1 MSLISTFF
9 LQLKRRGVIRAAIAY
24 AVGAWALI
32 EVAGLLADAFT
43 APDGLIPVL
52 IVLLALGLPAVLA
65 FSWYFDITPDGIRR
79 TEVVVD
85 DAPHPAFDRRI
96 FFVTISLLVAALV
109 LSVYGNFRQ
118 APGPPQ
124 SISIL
129 IADFQ
134 NDTGNEL
141 FLGLIEESLRV
152 GLEVAPFV
160 ESFSRKS
167 AEAIAADIDGTNDG
181 DLLLETAGLVAL
193 REGINIVVGGN
204 VRREGKGLVVTASG
218 FAPGDQ
224 RELFSVT
231 ERADTDTEI
240 LNAVAEISK
249 KLRLALGDT
258 EKPAGAGESESFVVA
273 NLEAAAE
280 YLKAQDLQLS
290 RNLDEAVGHYEN
302 AVQLDPAF
310 ARAYAGL
317 ALTEEYLGR
326 TEAASTHWEL
336 ALAGLSTLTE
346 RGQLRTLGNYYL
358 INQRDYD
365 KALDTYERL
374 VERYPADNVAH
385 NNLAVAAF
393 YAMDFNRALEVG
405 RNVADRFPDRSAF
418 GANLALYA
426 MYASRFDEA
435 ADVASKVIKIDPA
448 NAYAHF
454 VVAQTQA
461 LAGDLSA
468 AEGTYQKM
476 TGLDQFAKSVGA
488 EGIAD
493 LALYRG
499 DVSTALKIL
508 DAAIE
513 VEISQGALNT
523 AALKQV
529 MRVDAFLL
537 SADEE
542 QAIAA
547 ANAALD
553 IAGND
558 PAVLVPVALA
568 FIQVAEFDQA
578 QTIIDTLSEGFSK
591 TRRAYAQA
599 LRAQMASTQGDPETA
614 ISAANA
620 AIELADLWLIRL
632 TRANV
637 YLTANQVGD
646 AEADLLVCQQRIGEG
661 IAVFLN
667 DRPSLRITRK
677 LEIALQKAGLQ

>member
-1 MSLISTFF
+1 
-9 LQLKRRGVIRAAIAY
+9 V
-24 AVGAWALI
+24 
-32 EVAGLLADAFT
+32 
-43 APDGLIPVL
+43 
-52 IVLLALGLPAVLA
+52 
-65 FSWYFDITPDGIRR
+65 
-79 TEVVVD
+79 
-85 DAPHPAFDRRI
+85 
-96 FFVTISLLVAALV
+96 
-109 LSVYGNFRQ
+109 
-118 APGPPQ
+118 
-124 SISIL
+124 SIL

-152 GLEVAPFV
+152 GLEVAPFI
-160 ESFSRKS
+160 ESYSRNS
-167 AEAIAADIDGTNDG
+167 AKAIAADIRGTNDG

-193 REGINIVVGGN
+193 REGINIVIGGS
-204 VRREGKGLVVTASG
+204 VRRDGSGLVVTASG

-231 ERADTDTEI
+231 ERAATDVDI
-240 LNAVAEISK
+240 LNSVAEISR
-249 KLRLALGDT
+249 KLRLALGDS

-280 YLKAQDLQLS
+280 YLKAQTLQRS
-290 RNLDEAVGHYEN
+290 RKLEEAIVHYEK
-302 AVQLDPAF
+302 AVQLDPGF

-317 ALTEEYLGR
+317 ALTETYLGR
-326 TEAASTHWEL
+326 TEAANQHWET
-336 ALAGLSTLTE
+336 ALSGLSTLTE

-358 INQRDYD
+358 INQRDYE

-374 VERYPADNVAH
+374 VEKYPADNVAH

-405 RNVADRFPDRSAF
+405 RNVAGRFPNHSAF

-435 ADVASKVIKIDPA
+435 ADVARKVIDIDPG

-454 VVAQTQA
+454 VIAQTQA
-461 LAGDLSA
+461 VGGDLTA

-476 TGLDQFAKSVGA
+476 TGLDQFAKSVAA

-499 DVSTALKIL
+499 DISTALQTL
-508 DAAIE
+508 DSAIAE
-513 VEISQGALNT
+513 EMSHGALNT
-523 AALKQV
+523 AALKHV
-529 MRVDAFLL
+529 MRADAYLL
-537 SADEE
+537 SGDDE

-547 ANAALD
+547 ARAALD
-553 IAGND
+553 IAAND
-558 PAVLVPVALA
+558 PAVLVPAA
-568 FIQVAEFDQA
+568 IAYIQVAEFEQA
-578 QTIIDTLSEGFSK
+578 ESIIDTLSQGFSK
-591 TRRAYAQA
+591 SRRAYAEA
-599 LRAQMASTQGDPETA
+599 LRAQMASTQGDSETA
-614 ISAANA
+614 IRAANA

-632 TRANV
+632 IRANV
-637 YLTANQVGD
+637 FLQANRLND

-667 DRPSLRITRK
+667 DRPSLRVLRK
-677 LEIALQKAGLQ
+677 LEVALQKAGL